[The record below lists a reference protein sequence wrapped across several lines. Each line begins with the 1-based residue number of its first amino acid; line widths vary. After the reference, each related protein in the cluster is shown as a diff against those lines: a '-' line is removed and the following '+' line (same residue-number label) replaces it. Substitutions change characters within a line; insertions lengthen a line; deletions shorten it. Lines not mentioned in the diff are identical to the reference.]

1 MNDYVEY
8 LNALQ
13 ASSIVAQ
20 MGDQKQQE
28 IVQAAQQGIMDKILP
43 TEEESQIPGLATGG
57 LGGILS
63 IAKNIGEGII
73 KESLKTQMKNVGID
87 DNTIS
92 SVLKGDLNEA
102 MTSKV
107 GEVISNIK
115 GTVSDT
121 NAAVTASDGGVF
133 QTLRDSINAAKGV
146 IQDAVDTA
154 SSTVDNAISQ
164 AQSTISNG
172 ISSVQNT
179 VSQAE
184 GIASDLASQAQ
195 QEYQN
200 VTNNISLADYDT
212 GSLFSRVMDSYK
224 PSINNPQSIEMVDFA
239 APEDATIAPEISSTI
254 SGALS
259 NVESGV
265 SGITGL
271 VSDVATQASSA
282 LSTASSMLSGAAT
295 AGTDAAVA
303 GTAAAEAAGEAV
315 GDTVLG
321 AIGAASSF
329 LGPLGIFAGLI
340 GGIVGAVEMHK
351 DEEKAADIAPP
362 PQPIL
367 NPSAQFL

>member
-115 GTVSDT
+115 GTVSD
-121 NAAVTASDGGVF
+121 
-133 QTLRDSINAAKGV
+133 SINTAKGV
-146 IQDAVDTA
+146 IQDAIDTA

-164 AQSTISNG
+164 AQNTISNG
-172 ISSVQNT
+172 ISSVQNS

-271 VSDVATQASSA
+271 VSDVASQASSA